1 MTFIM
6 VRAVPEKY
14 FRLQIRNYNPRLM
27 KNIHCVELSH
37 HNADLPTREK
47 TFVRLNQPGG
57 SIDQLKAD
65 NTEIFVISTCNRLAL
80 YAFCESIDPLENVF
94 LNENISSDHLI
105 MHSGDDAI
113 NHLFRTAAGLES
125 QALGEH
131 EILGQIRK
139 AMDKSLKEEEL
150 GPITNQLISRSI
162 HTGKRVRS
170 ETKIG
175 QFAASLPATAIDSVK
190 KYSNTHS
197 RILVIGTGEM
207 SNLLLKILT
216 KKDAPSIYLYSRTT
230 SRAKK
235 IAAKYDVEFV
245 PESQLIQAVE
255 TSDVIL
261 GATSNDDPIL
271 GPAQIKN
278 IDHRK
283 VFIDLGMPRNFD
295 EKLRDI
301 PNAKL
306 FDLDDMKVLT
316 QNNIKQRENE
326 VPKAEQIIMEEVEDF
341 VKWFNARKV
350 APEIKSYYDKIK
362 QIEEEEF
369 RKVTSK
375 LTDLNDREKEILQ
388 KYTHSII
395 SRISKN
401 PIKMIREY
409 SQSNGE
415 GTVKIET
422 FKEIFDI
429 A

>member
-1 MTFIM
+1 
-6 VRAVPEKY
+6 
-14 FRLQIRNYNPRLM
+14 M

-47 TFVRLNQPGG
+47 TFVRLNHPGG
-57 SIDQLKAD
+57 PIDQLKAD
-65 NTEIFVISTCNRLAL
+65 NTNIFVLSTCNRLAL
-80 YAFCESIDPLENVF
+80 YSLGDSIEPLENVF
-94 LNENISSDHLI
+94 LQENISSTHLI
-105 MHSGDDAI
+105 KHSGENAI
-113 NHLFRTAAGLES
+113 KHLFRTASGLES

-139 AMDKSLKEEEL
+139 AMDKALKDEEL
-150 GPITNQLISRSI
+150 SPITNQLTSRSI

-175 QFAASLPATAIDSVK
+175 QYAASLPATSIDTIK
-190 KYSNTHS
+190 KYSNINS
-197 RILVIGTGEM
+197 KILVIGTGEM

-216 KKDAPSIYLYSRTT
+216 KKDAPSIFLYSRTT
-230 SRAKK
+230 SRAKE
-235 IAAKYDVEFV
+235 IASKYDVKFV
-245 PESQLIQAVE
+245 PEDELLQAVE
-255 TSDVIL
+255 SAEVIL
-261 GATSNDDPIL
+261 GATSNDEPVI
-271 GPAQIKN
+271 GPAQIKA
-278 IDHRK
+278 DWSRK

-295 EKLRDI
+295 EGLRELS
-301 PNAKL
+301 NAKL
-306 FDLDDMKVLT
+306 FDLDDMKALT
-316 QNNIKQRENE
+316 QINIKQRENE
-326 VPKAEQIIMEEVEDF
+326 VPRAEQIIEEEVEDF

-350 APEIKSYYDKIK
+350 APEIKSYYEKIK

-369 RKVTSK
+369 QKVAGRF
-375 LTDLNDREKEILQ
+375 TDLNDRDREILQ
-388 KYTHSII
+388 KYTHSLI

-409 SQSNGE
+409 SQINGE